1 MPEML
6 TLTDE
11 TLDQYLFGD
20 KPVVL
25 LFTNDE
31 GGLRGDFMTAFKKA
45 VDENANVIFARID
58 PMQNPKAAERF
69 NAGGKAL
76 LVGLYCGEEVVRRS
90 RPWGTDLPSALDA
103 LRTALQTNPPAGIPT
118 PAAAIVK
125 DEKKV
130 EQTPT
135 TIVENKPVH
144 VTDATFEA
152 EVLDSELPVL
162 VDFWAEWCGPCRM
175 VAPILD
181 KMAHEFAGKV
191 RIAKVDVD
199 ANPGLSQAF
208 QVRSIPTIMMFKQRT
223 LVFNQPGALPE
234 PAFRDLLTQ
243 LVALE
248 IPPQPEEA
256 DTETETESE
265 AAD

>member
-25 LFTNDE
+25 LFTNDD
-31 GGLRGDFMTAFKKA
+31 GTLRGDFRTALKKA

-58 PMQNPKAAERF
+58 PIQNPKAAERF

-90 RPWGTDLPSALDA
+90 RPWGTDLPGALDA
-103 LRTALQTNPPAGIPT
+103 LKTALQSNPPAGRS
-118 PAAAIVK
+118 PAKAIVK

-135 TIVENKPVH
+135 PTTVFEDKPVH

-152 EVLDSELPVL
+152 EVLNSELPVL

-175 VAPILD
+175 VAPVLD
-181 KMAHEFAGKV
+181 KLAHEFAGKV

-248 IPPQPEEA
+248 IPPQTEEA
-256 DTETETESE
+256 EAENETAE
-265 AAD
+265 